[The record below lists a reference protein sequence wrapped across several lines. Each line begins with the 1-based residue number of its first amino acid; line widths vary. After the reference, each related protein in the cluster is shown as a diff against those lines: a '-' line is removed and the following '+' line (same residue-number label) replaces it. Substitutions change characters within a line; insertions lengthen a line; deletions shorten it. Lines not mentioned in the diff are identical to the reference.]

1 MRWRWW
7 WQWSY
12 FWHCLQQLFEAFPCR
27 SLLIIIGGARD
38 DWWSSM
44 IIINVDQLNVT
55 RIIVETKWQKYVRFW
70 FGQWFFSENLF
81 CIDNN
86 DVIDDDNN
94 VYIISIFNC
103 LYFYIFSD
111 SQFCFD
117 DGRGGGKEV
126 WMVVVAF

>member
-1 MRWRWW
+1 MWPALLWRQNDKCICVAGWYDLD
-7 WQWSY
+7 SD
-12 FWHCLQQLFEAFPCR
+12 FL
-27 SLLIIIGGARD
+27 
-38 DWWSSM
+38 
-44 IIINVDQLNVT
+44 
-55 RIIVETKWQKYVRFW
+55 
-70 FGQWFFSENLF
+70 SENLF

-103 LYFYIFSD
+103 LYFYLFSD